1 MFNPLVDSF
10 EELSDQE
17 VENKIFE
24 LTKKYWQSSRN
35 PELQN
40 QVLTVLNM
48 YKMEMQARQA
58 KQQIKNQDQDDN
70 SLDNLINVS

>member
-58 KQQIKNQDQDDN
+58 KQQIKNQDEGDN